1 MNHRLPTLLCLILI
15 LAVPALAREGRPRV
29 LLLAT
34 GGTIA
39 GTATAGGATTY
50 QAGTLSADSLVRAV
64 PGLGDL
70 AELGTEQI
78 SNIGSQDMSDE
89 VWLKLARRIEQAFAR
104 DEADS
109 VVITHGTDTLEETA
123 FFLEQVLSTD
133 RPVVLVG
140 AMRPATGLSADGPA
154 NLYQAV
160 QVATDP
166 NAGGWGVMVV
176 LNDLVFKPRY
186 LTKTHTTA
194 LQAFQAP
201 LTGPVGS
208 LDSGNLR
215 FLGPRPTL
223 PPSPLPLPD
232 RAPLPR
238 VDILYSHAGMT
249 AAPIREAVAGGARG
263 LVLAGV
269 GNGNTSRAA
278 LEALAQAARQGIPV
292 VRSSRVGAGPT
303 LRNAEVDDDRLGL
316 AASLDLNP
324 AKARILLQLLLS
336 AGVRDIGQVQEAFQ
350 LR

>member
-1 MNHRLPTLLCLILI
+1 M
-15 LAVPALAREGRPRV
+15 

-39 GTATAGGATTY
+39 GTATAGGTTTY
-50 QAGTLSADSLVRAV
+50 QAGRLSAETLVRAV
-64 PGLGDL
+64 PGLGEVADL
-70 AELGTEQI
+70 RTEQI

-89 VWLKLARRIEQAFAR
+89 VWLQLARRIEKAFAD

-140 AMRPATGLSADGPA
+140 AMRPSTALSADGPA

-160 QVATDP
+160 QVAADP
-166 NAGGWGVMVV
+166 NAGGWGVLVV
-176 LNDLVFKPRY
+176 LNDLVFKPRN

-201 LTGPVGS
+201 LSGPVGT
-208 LDSGNLR
+208 LDSGSLR
-215 FLGPRPTL
+215 FLVSHPTQ

-238 VDILYSHAGMT
+238 VDIVYSHAGMT

-269 GNGNTSRAA
+269 GNGNTSQAA
-278 LEALAQAARQGIPV
+278 LEALAQAARSGVLV
-292 VRSSRVGAGPT
+292 VRSSRVAAGPT
-303 LRNAEVDDDRLGL
+303 LRNAEVDDDRMGF

-324 AKARILLQLLLS
+324 AKARILLQLLIQS
-336 AGVRDIGQVQEAFQ
+336 GVRDIRKVQEAFQ